1 MPPPSNLRLLA
12 LLAPIALGG
21 CGGDRPSEEPQFD
34 RTRDPLVA
42 RALADPLMSD
52 PDLAYRNE
60 ANSAITLRFDHLLPP
75 LAASDEATERA
86 RNAVRVELL
95 KGGPIPEIPAA
106 FAAGNG
112 PKSFAAIA
120 TADVMLRE
128 AGGPIRCAK
137 SLSEGL
143 VFAADMPASAAIIP
157 HGMTQQAAGADA
169 TGCSVRIVRYLAPV
183 GGSEVIEWHY
193 TLAERARLRPVI
205 YGEAEMAL
213 VGEGRKETLV
223 VQARPG
229 PGGLTAVDLVHWRN

>member
-1 MPPPSNLRLLA
+1 MSATITPRFLA
-12 LLAPIALGG
+12 LLGALALVG
-21 CGGDRPSEEPQFD
+21 CGSDRSSEEPQFD

-60 ANSAITLRFDHLLPP
+60 ANSAITVRFDHILPP
-75 LAASDEATERA
+75 LAATDEAAERA

-95 KGGPIPEIPAA
+95 KDGPIPEIPAA
-106 FAAGNG
+106 FAAGDG
-112 PKSFAAIA
+112 PGSFAAIA
-120 TADVMLRE
+120 TADAMLRE
-128 AGGPIRCAK
+128 AGGPIGCAR

-143 VFAADMPASAAIIP
+143 IFAADMPAAAAIMP
-157 HGMTQQAAGADA
+157 HGMTQQAAGSDA
-169 TGCSVRIVRYLAPV
+169 SGCVVRVVRYLAPV

-193 TLAERARLRPVI
+193 ALAERARLRPVI

-213 VGEGRKETLV
+213 VGEGRGEKLV

-229 PGGLTAVDLVHWRN
+229 PNGLTAVDLVHWRR